1 MTIRLRL
8 TTPED
13 IPFVYELEHA
23 PENSAFLIPWS
34 KERHQEALTNPD
46 IRHLIVEK
54 TETGQPAGYAIIA
67 GLTNSHDA
75 IELMRITVA
84 TKGEGYGRSILREI
98 KRWAF
103 TEQRAHRLWLDVK
116 ETNEPARNLYLSEG
130 FRIEGTLRDCLKTG
144 DKYESLIVLSILS
157 SEYEQ
162 GAADAH
168 HAGYGIRG

>member
-8 TTPED
+8 TTPDD

-23 PENSAFLIPWS
+23 PENSAFLIPWT

-46 IRHLIVEK
+46 ILHLIVEK

-75 IELMRITVA
+75 IELLRITVA

-103 TEQRAHRLWLDVK
+103 TEKRAHRSSPQPISVRRVSHRRNIAGLLENRRQVRILDRFILVI
-116 ETNEPARNLYLSEG
+116 E
-130 FRIEGTLRDCLKTG
+130 RI
-144 DKYESLIVLSILS
+144 
-157 SEYEQ
+157 
-162 GAADAH
+162 
-168 HAGYGIRG
+168 

>member
-23 PENSAFLIPWS
+23 SENSAFLIPWT

-46 IRHLIVEK
+46 IRHLIAEK

-84 TKGEGYGRSILREI
+84 TKGKGYGRSILREI
-98 KRWAF
+98 KRWTF
-103 TEQRAHRLWLDVK
+103 TEQKAHRLWLDVK
-116 ETNEPARNLYLSEG
+116 ETNDRARNLYLSEG
-130 FRIEGTLRDCLKTG
+130 FRIDGTLRDCLKTG
-144 DKYESLIVLSILS
+144 DQYESLIVLSILS
-157 SEYEQ
+157 NEYEQ
-162 GAADAH
+162 GAADTDH
-168 HAGYGIRG
+168 IGYGIRG